1 MSAAAGEAVAVGA
14 ASENGV
20 GKGHGGLKTAVSQ
33 VLSDKKAL
41 VSLLAAVL
49 AIPLLVRAALAV
61 YTAGA
66 AVLATRS

>member
-1 MSAAAGEAVAVGA
+1 MSASAGEAVAVGA
-14 ASENGV
+14 ASETGV
-20 GKGHGGLKTAVSQ
+20 GKGHLGLKTVSE

-49 AIPLLVRAALAV
+49 AIPLLVRAALAL

-66 AVLATRS
+66 AVLANRS